1 VVVCRDE
8 SQLENTSISPLYS
21 THEVR
26 ELIEILLDVFINLF
40 LSNKDRSR
48 LMNTNQ
54 NPGSATGNT
63 LAEKYGK
70 QADELSV
77 RISHLETVSQDTAYR
92 EGFNL
97 EALRRAEGAA
107 KEDKVFLGGYA
118 KGVLILGISALGLEK
133 AEKFV
138 AACGGWKSH
147 TNWALVMLDGEKGEI
162 RKNKAG
168 TCWVIDLA
176 SPRREV
182 MFAWTSGPRETRL
195 AGPRLNTTN
204 GGAHWCGLTS
214 TSVIT
219 GHEEK
224 NPSSTEFLRKALT
237 CWKEHGMTTR
247 QWAEV
252 ESARQNA
259 ERERHAEVVRAA
271 ASAGERDGVIVSIG
285 FGYNPTRGGEYI
297 AVAEEIAGSTGP
309 VPADL
314 TNQICARFAAKRQIE
329 EEALLMAELETEQAR
344 IAEEKAKAEA
354 EAKRQN
360 EIRVACQS
368 TGVSPEQWQTMT
380 PKQQR
385 LALHRA
391 RLAGKI

>member
-1 VVVCRDE
+1 
-8 SQLENTSISPLYS
+8 
-21 THEVR
+21 
-26 ELIEILLDVFINLF
+26 
-40 LSNKDRSR
+40 
-48 LMNTNQ
+48 MNTNQ
-54 NPGSATGNT
+54 NPVSPPENK

-70 QADELSV
+70 AADELSA
-77 RISHLETVSQDTAYR
+77 RISHLEVVSQDTAYR

-97 EALRRAEGAA
+97 QALRRAEGAA

-118 KGVLILGISALGLEK
+118 KGVLILGISALGQEK

-147 TNWALVMLDGEKGEI
+147 TNWALVQLDGEKGEI

-176 SPRREV
+176 SPRRSV
-182 MFAWTSGPRETRL
+182 MFAWTSGPREVRF

-204 GGAHWCGLTS
+204 GGAHWCGLISET
-214 TSVIT
+214 TPFNR
-219 GHEEK
+219 EK
-224 NPSSTEFLRKALT
+224 SPNAVAFLERAT
-237 CWKEHGMTTR
+237 ACFAEHGMTPR
-247 QWAEV
+247 QWADHERV
-252 ESARQNA
+252 LDNAR
-259 ERERHAEVVRAA
+259 RERHAEVVRAA
-271 ASAGERDGVIVSIG
+271 ISAGERDGAVVSVG

-297 AVAEEIAGSTGP
+297 AVAEEIAGETGP

-314 TNQICARFAAKRQIE
+314 AEQIHSRFAAKRQAE
-329 EEALLMAELETEQAR
+329 EEARLMAELEAEQAR
-344 IAEEKAKAEA
+344 LAEEKAKAEA
-354 EAKRQN
+354 EARRQAD
-360 EIRVACQS
+360 IRVACQS
-368 TGVSPEQWQTMT
+368 AGVSPEVWQAMS